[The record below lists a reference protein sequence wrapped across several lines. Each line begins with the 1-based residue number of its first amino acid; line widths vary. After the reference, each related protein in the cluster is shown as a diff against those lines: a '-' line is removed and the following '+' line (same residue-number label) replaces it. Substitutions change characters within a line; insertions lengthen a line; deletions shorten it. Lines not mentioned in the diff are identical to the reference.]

1 MFMGSPDFAVPVLQ
15 RLNESY
21 EIVAVVTQPDQPVG
35 RGRKLQAPPV
45 KLAAQ
50 ELDLN
55 ILQPGSVRKGSF
67 FEDLKRL
74 SPDGIV
80 VAAYGKILPEEV
92 LEFPRFGC
100 INVHA
105 SLLPRWRG
113 ASPIQYAILHGDAQT
128 GVTIMRMDEGLDTGA
143 MLAKGSI
150 EIADDDTAESL
161 AEKLA
166 VIGADLLEKTLPDY
180 MKGEITPQE
189 QDDSQATFT
198 RLIKKQDALIDFS
211 KTAEELERQVR
222 AYYPWPISYFRWEEN
237 VLRVV
242 KASIS
247 DTNSLEPEQRGIIGK
262 YPCVGTA
269 TVDLKLLEVQP
280 AGKRVMNGKA
290 FINGARGWKN

>member
-92 LEFPRFGC
+92 LEFPKFGC

-150 EIADDDTAESL
+150 EITDDDTAESL
-161 AEKLA
+161 AKKLA
-166 VIGADLLEKTLPDY
+166 VIGADLLEKTLPAY

-247 DTNSLEPEQRGIIGK
+247 DTNSLEPGQRGIIGK

-290 FINGARGWKN
+290 FINGARGWEN